1 MSLRSPLARGVAL
14 GAAALLLCAC
24 AQRPVTP
31 AAVSQAQ
38 ASSQRGAQAFARGD
52 LVNAQ
57 REYGTALHVYES
69 LSDAPGRAATLLSL
83 ARIAAQSGRPADAQA
98 ALDQVLADQALLD
111 APTRITA
118 HGRAAALHLSQGDPQ
133 KADAQLAL
141 AGGLCAAACAD
152 AGALA
157 VLRARSALARQ
168 QPAEAL
174 RHAGDALAL
183 PALAPAAPP
192 TLRPQASAERANA
205 LRVQAQ
211 AHAALGAHAAAQA
224 AASAALELDRALGLP
239 DRVLLDL
246 QLLAQAYKAQGAT
259 AQAQQY
265 QLLADRAQ
273 AAGKALRGVAA
284 DAAQ

>member
-1 MSLRSPLARGVAL
+1 MSGRNPLAL
-14 GAAALLLCAC
+14 AAAAAAVLMLCAC
-24 AQRPVTP
+24 AAKPVTSP
-31 AAVSQAQ
+31 AVSLAQ

-69 LSDAPGRAATLLSL
+69 LSDAPGRAAALLSL
-83 ARIAAQSGRPADAQA
+83 ARIAAQSGRPAEALA
-98 ALDQVLADQALLD
+98 AVDQVLADQALLD
-111 APTRITA
+111 PPTLITA
-118 HGRAAALHLSQGDPQ
+118 HGRAAALHLSQGAVP
-133 KADAQLAL
+133 KTDAHLAQ
-141 AGGLCAAACAD
+141 AGTLCAATCAD

-157 VLRARSALARQ
+157 VLRARSALAAQ
-168 QPAEAL
+168 QPAVAL
-174 RHAGDALAL
+174 KHSADALAL
-183 PALAPAAPP
+183 PALAAVTPP
-192 TLRPQASAERANA
+192 TLKPQASAERANA

-224 AASAALELDRALGLP
+224 AASAALDLDRALGLA

-273 AAGKALRGVAA
+273 AAGKALRGGAA
-284 DAAQ
+284 D